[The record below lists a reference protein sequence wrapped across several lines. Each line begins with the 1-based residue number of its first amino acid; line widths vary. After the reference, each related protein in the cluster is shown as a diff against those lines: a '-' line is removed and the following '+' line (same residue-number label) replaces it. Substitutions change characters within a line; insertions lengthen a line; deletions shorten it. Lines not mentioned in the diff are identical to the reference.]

1 MDSIPHFPGVYL
13 IHFDDKLTGRAQ
25 HYIGW
30 STNVFARL
38 NQHRRNQ
45 GARILE
51 VCNERGIGYRIAR
64 VWKWKPRSFE
74 RQLKGRKNAKIL
86 CPICNPFSARNYPTK
101 RRTPRRCNLPDPEC
115 PF

>member
-13 IHFDDKLTGRAQ
+13 IHMDSPVTDGRPAQ

-30 STNVFARL
+30 STDVFERL
-38 NQHRRNQ
+38 FQHRRNQ

-51 VCNERGIGYRIAR
+51 VCNERGISYKIAR
-64 VWKWKPRSFE
+64 VWKWQDRSFE
-74 RQLKGRKNAKIL
+74 RKLKNRKNARIL
-86 CPICNPFSARNYPTK
+86 CPVCNASARNYPTK
-101 RRTPRRCNLPDPEC
+101 RVPKSRQPEVEC